1 MSVSAAEVGHAPCT
15 DRLSP
20 VDPGPTPQ
28 SSEGSPD
35 LDLGFST
42 LARMTFGLDHSLSRG
57 CAVTVHYKVF
67 NIPSL

>member
-1 MSVSAAEVGHAPCT
+1 MSVSAAEVGRAPCT

-28 SSEGSPD
+28 PSEGSPA

-42 LARMTFGLDHSLSRG
+42 LA
-57 CAVTVHYKVF
+57 
-67 NIPSL
+67 